1 MIFNKLVAAQLAT
14 LAAKAGEKVAKLEA
28 QQREQFNTGSKWT
41 GAALAKRITEAKSQR
56 NSWNEVLAHAIQ
68 ERGSVVSGRPGSKIS
83 AIRKKDAVGRLR
95 YAVDVGHG
103 AVCSGRECD
112 CQAVVTRL
120 VDKMLQDL
128 GVSDE

>member
-1 MIFNKLVAAQLAT
+1 MNKLVAAQLAT
-14 LAAKAGEKVAKLEA
+14 LAAKAGE
-28 QQREQFNTGSKWT
+28 RGSKWT

-56 NSWNEVLAHAIQ
+56 GSWNEVLAHAVR
-68 ERGSVVSGRPGSKIS
+68 ERGSVVSGRLGSKIA

-95 YAVDVGHG
+95 YAVAVVHG
-103 AVCSGRECD
+103 AVCSGGECD
-112 CQAVVTRL
+112 CPAVVTRL